1 MVIFLMHFFYIL
13 RWRSVNLLFFLSI
26 VCLVLTALG
35 LHCCAQVCLAVAS
48 GIYSLVAVCG
58 FSLPWLPLLLLL
70 LSHFSPVRL
79 CATPEM
85 AAHQAPPSLGFSGK
99 NTGVGCHLLLQCVKV
114 KSLRLSTL
122 KLHSRVRL
130 LATPWTAVYQA
141 PPSMGFSR
149 QGYWSGVPS
158 CFSCWGGT
166 SSRCAGSVAVTHG
179 LVAQWHM

>member
-114 KSLRLSTL
+114 KSESE
-122 KLHSRVRL
+122 
-130 LATPWTAVYQA
+130 
-141 PPSMGFSR
+141 
-149 QGYWSGVPS
+149 
-158 CFSCWGGT
+158 
-166 SSRCAGSVAVTHG
+166 
-179 LVAQWHM
+179 VAQVVYFKVTQSCPTPSDPMDCSLPGSSIPGIFQARVLEWGAIVLFLLGGHKL